1 MKHYKKMKKISAIL
15 AVIMCLCFIPAGAT
29 EQTDDYNLRKA
40 YEVLQNEK
48 DEDKALSLLGKQLE
62 ETPDNAAALSLRAKI
77 LRSKKDYGA
86 AFRDINHAIRVNK
99 PKKSGIFNST
109 LHWTKSTLYNLT
121 GDYEN
126 EVTELQTTLALAKK
140 DCKENVQ
147 EISFDLG
154 QALYVLKRY
163 SESDAVYKDMIRAD
177 EADQA
182 AMTGLARNMIAR
194 GEYAPAAELLE
205 KAKTYD
211 VNYPGTYKFAFQA
224 YEKMGETDKA
234 IDNILLLF
242 EKDEDEVPP
251 EVVKNFLKH
260 KTYAVAKIKEK
271 MKESENPAAWKVL
284 LIWTYEQSC
293 EYEKAIALYNEI
305 ENDFGKDPWVN
316 IHRANCFAN
325 LGLNE
330 KAIAE
335 YDSALGDEYDEEVY
349 VEKAD
354 LFRRNGQYKEAIE
367 QIDKFIDAEPS
378 AAYGYYVKGWCYELS
393 GDDDKAMELYEQG
406 IDLDKSYAYIF
417 MLRGEQ
423 FLKRGDKDRANADF
437 ETVLKMDTLAVDGSC
452 RHYVLHFLDRDDEAK
467 EWMEKI
473 IQDNPF
479 ESGNWYDKACLFS
492 RMGLLDEAVAALE
505 KALEMGFCSFG
516 HIEHDDDLDPIRERE
531 DFKKMVDTYSE
542 KLQERIKAF
551 YEESEEK
558 KDTLITEVSISR
570 HSGGTFEVPC
580 SVNGLNLNMLF
591 DTGASDVTIS
601 SVEANFMLKN
611 DYLSVSDIK
620 GKKYYQIANGDLTEG
635 TVITLKEVKVGNAV
649 LRNVDASVVKSQKAP
664 LLLGQSVM
672 ERFGTITIDNINSKL
687 IIKQ

>member
-1 MKHYKKMKKISAIL
+1 MAQGTKDLKDFVDKHAQTSHLRVESDLGGGYFRLRASEAQRRQAQQDIRSVED
-15 AVIMCLCFIPAGAT
+15 AVIELLRNSRDAGAHNIYLATNT
-29 EQTDDYNLRKA
+29 E
-40 YEVLQNEK
+40 E
-48 DEDKALSLLGKQLE
+48 
-62 ETPDNAAALSLRAKI
+62 
-77 LRSKKDYGA
+77 
-86 AFRDINHAIRVNK
+86 AFRHILV
-99 PKKSGIFNST
+99 
-109 LHWTKSTLYNLT
+109 
-121 GDYEN
+121 
-126 EVTELQTTLALAKK
+126 
-140 DCKENVQ
+140 
-147 EISFDLG
+147 
-154 QALYVLKRY
+154 
-163 SESDAVYKDMIRAD
+163 
-177 EADQA
+177 
-182 AMTGLARNMIAR
+182 
-194 GEYAPAAELLE
+194 
-205 KAKTYD
+205 
-211 VNYPGTYKFAFQA
+211 
-224 YEKMGETDKA
+224 
-234 IDNILLLF
+234 ID
-242 EKDEDEVPP
+242 
-251 EVVKNFLKH
+251 
-260 KTYAVAKIKEK
+260 
-271 MKESENPAAWKVL
+271 
-284 LIWTYEQSC
+284 
-293 EYEKAIALYNEI
+293 
-305 ENDFGKDPWVN
+305 
-316 IHRANCFAN
+316 
-325 LGLNE
+325 
-330 KAIAE
+330 
-335 YDSALGDEYDEEVY
+335 
-349 VEKAD
+349 
-354 LFRRNGQYKEAIE
+354 
-367 QIDKFIDAEPS
+367 
-378 AAYGYYVKGWCYELS
+378 
-393 GDDDKAMELYEQG
+393 
-406 IDLDKSYAYIF
+406 
-417 MLRGEQ
+417 
-423 FLKRGDKDRANADF
+423 
-437 ETVLKMDTLAVDGSC
+437 DGSC

-467 EWMEKI
+467 EWLEKI